1 MPYSQCKVA
10 LLLAALGSPMIVAAS
25 YDTAS
30 MNSDVGESAVV
41 ELNAIDEHLVTLNRH
56 VPLSAISPNTLKNF
70 VNVIDLV
77 RNRYVDEVNDE
88 ELFVNA
94 MSGMLTKLDKNA
106 EFLDETAF
114 QNLQS
119 FTEGAVADVGIEAF
133 FSDKEGHWVISRIIP
148 NSSADAAGIQ
158 VDDYVH
164 EIGEKKLTN
173 SMTVNDVVQSLTGVA
188 GSQIELSFS
197 KEGRAKKRV
206 ILQRTNK
213 KEQTL
218 IVKFDGEIA
227 QVVLPVFT
235 QRTRQELVL
244 ALSHINR
251 PIKAIVID
259 VQNNPGGVLS
269 SAIDVASLFISDMPV
284 VSVVERGRV
293 VQVLK
298 TKQGIASLANIPV
311 VVLQNRYSASA
322 AEVLSVALKEYQYAT
337 IMGETSYGKGS
348 IQSVIPIKD
357 GQAIKLTTARYEKL
371 DGTAIDNIGVTP
383 DVVITTEDWSARA
396 VQFLQDK
403 KLENG
408 YLISTDGE
416 SPSKSR

>member
-1 MPYSQCKVA
+1 M
-10 LLLAALGSPMIVAAS
+10 
-25 YDTAS
+25 
-30 MNSDVGESAVV
+30 
-41 ELNAIDEHLVTLNRH
+41 
-56 VPLSAISPNTLKNF
+56 
-70 VNVIDLV
+70 
-77 RNRYVDEVNDE
+77 
-88 ELFVNA
+88 
-94 MSGMLTKLDKNA
+94 
-106 EFLDETAF
+106 
-114 QNLQS
+114 
-119 FTEGAVADVGIEAF
+119 
-133 FSDKEGHWVISRIIP
+133 
-148 NSSADAAGIQ
+148 
-158 VDDYVH
+158 
-164 EIGEKKLTN
+164 
-173 SMTVNDVVQSLTGVA
+173 
-188 GSQIELSFS
+188 
-197 KEGRAKKRV
+197 
-206 ILQRTNK
+206 
-213 KEQTL
+213 
-218 IVKFDGEIA
+218 
-227 QVVLPVFT
+227 
-235 QRTRQELVL
+235 
-244 ALSHINR
+244 
-251 PIKAIVID
+251 
-259 VQNNPGGVLS
+259 
-269 SAIDVASLFISDMPV
+269 ASLFISDMPV